1 LLISRIDISTSDNLI
16 IGILFQEFIFLLVTV
31 IIDIK
36 NDISTSKIDI
46 NNLFWMAAYGEISLV
61 KMQLQIPAI
70 KLLISKDVIVDFKN
84 WIVDIKNSYP
94 GNE

>member
-70 KLLISKDVIVDFKN
+70 KLLISKNVIVDIKN